1 MYQGDIDFATL
12 TWWAKSGHWG
22 ETVPVLSL
30 LSSCE
35 YASDDELLVFRNAKF
50 WFDHDF
56 LDDPLG
62 PGRSI
67 AASFLA
73 KGDKGLVE
81 EVVPLGDPHPE
92 IES

>member
-1 MYQGDIDFATL
+1 MSKVQSQG
-12 TWWAKSGHWG
+12 WNS
-22 ETVPVLSL
+22 LSTFPPIKL
-30 LSSCE
+30 WI
-35 YASDDELLVFRNAKF
+35 YTSDDELLVFRNSNF

-56 LDDPLG
+56 LDDPFG

-92 IES
+92 IEN